1 MALPHRGR
9 RRFAPTGIFPMLQT
23 FCLKLRLL
31 KKVYPFIKIHKDDS
45 AKMFKKILL
54 MLSVVNCF
62 HKNKKLSM
70 RSGRAG
76 PPFSVRPE
84 KEAKGAAATVATVAC
99 ARHIGSRKR
108 WCTLEPVRRTFPN
121 STPHGVSNTW
131 KGSFLPSGQKSSHEP
146 RRQMLQMLPWPS
158 ASVLR
163 CI

>member
-1 MALPHRGR
+1 MHSHWAV
-9 RRFAPTGIFPMLQT
+9 FF
-23 FCLKLRLL
+23 RLL

-62 HKNKKLSM
+62 NKNKKLSM

-84 KEAKGAAATVATVAC
+84 KEAKGAAATVATAAC

-108 WCTLEPVRRTFPN
+108 
-121 STPHGVSNTW
+121 
-131 KGSFLPSGQKSSHEP
+131 
-146 RRQMLQMLPWPS
+146 
-158 ASVLR
+158 
-163 CI
+163 